1 MESLLLNQEIF
12 YRELI
17 VQVWAKKGILESQTA
32 YIKVINMKIHSK
44 DRLLMKEK
52 CILKVRIMKTILNLQ
67 VDIKHSLNLR
77 TNMWNKKLKEKGKEN
92 LIKTEEF

>member
-1 MESLLLNQEIF
+1 
-12 YRELI
+12 
-17 VQVWAKKGILESQTA
+17 
-32 YIKVINMKIHSK
+32 
-44 DRLLMKEK
+44 MKEK